1 MSPVLL
7 AVAGYLIALP
17 IVLVFMV
24 ALGRAARY
32 ADEIENRNRRAA
44 ARDRDGRGTPPS
56 PSSQFGQEPRVAPM
70 RRYDMRRRYARRH
83 GVAKVHVIKR

>member
-7 AVAGYLIALP
+7 AVAAYLIALP

-32 ADEIENRNRRAA
+32 ADEIEHRNRRAA
-44 ARDRDGRGTPPS
+44 ARELDRQGTRPPRAL
-56 PSSQFGQEPRVAPM
+56 SSVKNLAF
-70 RRYDMRRRYARRH
+70 H
-83 GVAKVHVIKR
+83 S